1 MKTKWKVLFESYW
14 EAECLAW
21 LDARP
26 NVNGLIDRG
35 LDGRFR
41 VLDMG

>member
-1 MKTKWKVLFESYW
+1 MRVLFESYW

-26 NVNGLIDRG
+26 KVNGIVDRG

-41 VLDMG
+41 VLDAG